1 MIERYPKI
9 RVRTKGGT
17 LQVREG
23 LSFIFYMRH
32 PQEVVAPGAVR
43 SLEAYLRAVGP
54 QALGWYADEEGELQK
69 LDDAG
74 WERIHREMR
83 AERWANVH
91 LDDVNR
97 SDVHYRFEYHGR
109 QLVDLLGRDDPN
121 QVSTLSFWLP
131 SAFLEDHGPNRV
143 RELALELAAPLPF
156 CSGYAGLA
164 FNAELDLLGISEQV
178 AKRCLRYPGMD
189 ISRLEWKLGT
199 RLWGVQWLT
208 FLGQPVLGELGGPT
222 GLRARLHEPGT
233 TVQEMEGMRAVVTL
247 GKWPQAGDTEQGQRL
262 PAYRELARVLEPWL
276 YQGNRSLHFSP
287 QDERRWVRRFLD

>member
-1 MIERYPKI
+1 
-9 RVRTKGGT
+9 
-17 LQVREG
+17 
-23 LSFIFYMRH
+23 MRH
-32 PQEVVAPGAVR
+32 PQQVVAPGAMR

-69 LDDAG
+69 LDEAG

-91 LDDVNR
+91 LDDVNL
-97 SDVHYRFEYHGR
+97 SDAHHRFEYHGR

-121 QVSTLSFWLP
+121 QVSTISFWFP
-131 SAFLEDHGPNRV
+131 SAFLEAHGPNRV
-143 RELALELAAPLPF
+143 RELALELASPLPF

-178 AKRCLRYPGMD
+178 AQRCFRYPGMD

-208 FLGQPVLGELGGPT
+208 FLGQPVLGELGGPA
-222 GLRARLHEPGT
+222 GLRARLQEPDT
-233 TVQEMEGMRAVVTL
+233 TVQEMDGERAVVTL
-247 GKWPQAGDTEQGQRL
+247 GKWPEAGDTEQSQVL

-276 YQGNRSLHFSP
+276 YQGDRGLHFSP
-287 QDERRWVRRFLD
+287 EEERRWVRRFLD

>member
-1 MIERYPKI
+1 MNERYPRI
-9 RVRTKGGT
+9 RVRTQGGT

-32 PQEVVAPGAVR
+32 PQQVVAPGAMR

-69 LDDAG
+69 LDEAG

-91 LDDVNR
+91 LDDVNL
-97 SDVHYRFEYHGR
+97 SDAHHRFEYHGR

-121 QVSTLSFWLP
+121 QVSTISFWFP
-131 SAFLEDHGPNRV
+131 SAFLEAHGPNRV
-143 RELALELAAPLPF
+143 RELALELASPLPF

-178 AKRCLRYPGMD
+178 AQRCFRYPGMD

-208 FLGQPVLGELGGPT
+208 FLGQPVLGELGGPA
-222 GLRARLHEPGT
+222 GLRARLQEPDT
-233 TVQEMEGMRAVVTL
+233 TVQEMDGERAVVTL
-247 GKWPQAGDTEQGQRL
+247 GKWPEAGDTEQSQVL

-276 YQGNRSLHFSP
+276 YQGDRGLHFSP
-287 QDERRWVRRFLD
+287 EEERRWVRRFLD